1 MTGERIAAAWLPV
14 ATLCRRELTR
24 FFRQRSRVVGAFVQ
38 PLVFWLLVGAG
49 FRASFRP
56 PGVPDGTTYAEYAY
70 PGILAMVLLFTA
82 IFSTI
87 SVVEDRRAGFL
98 QGVLVAPVGRAA
110 IVLGQALGCTAL
122 AVLQGVVFL
131 VLAPAV
137 GISLSIA
144 ATLAVTAV
152 MAAAAFGIAGLGLA
166 IAWRLDSTQ
175 GFHAIINLV
184 LLPMWV
190 LSGAF
195 FPAAGA
201 PGWLGWAM
209 SANPMTY
216 SLAAIRRCLY
226 LGAPEAAGPV
236 PGLAVSIVATI
247 VFGAVAFAAAVFV
260 ATRKRV

>member
-1 MTGERIAAAWLPV
+1 MLLPV
-14 ATLCRRELTR
+14 LTLCRRELTR
-24 FFRQRSRVVGAFVQ
+24 FFRQRSRVIGALVQ
-38 PLVFWLLVGAG
+38 PLVFWLLIGAG

-56 PGVPDGTTYAEYAY
+56 PGAPGGTSYGEYAY

-98 QGVLVAPVGRAA
+98 QGVLVAPVGRAT

-122 AVLQGVVFL
+122 AVLQGVLFL
-131 VLAPAV
+131 ALAPAA
-137 GISLSIA
+137 GLSLSMASI
-144 ATLAVTAV
+144 LSVTGV
-152 MAAAAFGIAGLGLA
+152 MIAAAFGLACLGLA

-175 GFHAIINLV
+175 GFHAIMNLV

-195 FPAAGA
+195 FPAAGV

-209 SANPMTY
+209 RLNPMTY
-216 SLAAIRRCLY
+216 SLAAVRRCLY
-226 LGAPEAAGPV
+226 LATPDAAGPV
-236 PGLAVSIVATI
+236 PGLTLSVAATI
-247 VFGAVAFAAAVFV
+247 LFGMLAFAAAGLV
-260 ATRKRV
+260 AARKTV